1 MDKFMPKT
9 IEQLNA
15 EFEARMEKAK
25 QDELNAAA
33 EKAAAEIKAAEEAR
47 KAEEARAVAKA
58 KAAAEARAAAEAK
71 AAEEARRVEERSYDS
86 VIDNSVIS
94 ANELEPVED
103 DFEETYSGEEEVS
116 VEESE
121 PEVKEVPVEKQK
133 NEYGEPDP
141 HGYFGAPIDKS
152 RPRKNLFEETASKV
166 EPKFDFERTSDYSG
180 AMLQNGFKPQ
190 KDKFK
195 GARIFTTVLI
205 VIIAVVSL
213 VTALLCVAAAHPD
226 KFLLDRGLA
235 VCSEN
240 VAGSNIKSGSLCLT
254 RRRIRGRS
262 CAVQAR
268 RQIRI
273 CVRFVRARG
282 CFNSRARHALRAVY
296 RQVHLE
302 CHEHVD
308 CLRLLSSRGDTHH
321 PDNQARG
328 VQRAG
333 GERHRRSQEQEEPQI
348 TKNQEPHG

>member
-47 KAEEARAVAKA
+47 KAEEARAVAEA

-86 VIDNSVIS
+86 AIDNSVIS

-103 DFEETYSGEEEVS
+103 DFEETYSGKEEVS

-152 RPRKNLFEETASKV
+152 RPRKTLSEETASKV

-205 VIIAVVSL
+205 VVIAVVSL

-254 RRRIRGRS
+254 RRASAASADEVALYKLGGKYAFAFGSSLPEGASIVALATHCVPFIGKFISSVTNMWIVYTCSALAAILIILIIRLAAFSAPDESVTDGVKS
-262 CAVQAR
+262 KK
-268 RQIRI
+268 
-273 CVRFVRARG
+273 
-282 CFNSRARHALRAVY
+282 SR
-296 RQVHLE
+296 
-302 CHEHVD
+302 
-308 CLRLLSSRGDTHH
+308 
-321 PDNQARG
+321 
-328 VQRAG
+328 
-333 GERHRRSQEQEEPQI
+333 
-348 TKNQEPHG
+348 K

>member
-15 EFEARMEKAK
+15 EFEERIEKAK

-47 KAEEARAVAKA
+47 KEE
-58 KAAAEARAAAEAK
+58 EARAAAEAK
-71 AAEEARRVEERSYDS
+71 AAEEARRVEERSYESAIDS
-86 VIDNSVIS
+86 SVIS
-94 ANELEPVED
+94 ANELEPVQEN
-103 DFEETYSGEEEVS
+103 FEEAYSGEEEVY
-116 VEESE
+116 VEEPE
-121 PEVKEVPVEKQK
+121 PENKEEDPVKKQE

-152 RPRKNLFEETASKV
+152 RPRKTLSEETASKV

-213 VTALLCVAAAHPD
+213 VTVLLCVAAAHPN

-254 RRRIRGRS
+254 RRASAASADEVALYKLGSKYAFAFGPSIPEGASTVALATRCVPYMGSFISSVTDMWIVYACSALAATLIILIIRLAAFG
-262 CAVQAR
+262 APEETVTDG
-268 RQIRI
+268 
-273 CVRFVRARG
+273 VK
-282 CFNSRARHALRAVY
+282 SRK
-296 RQVHLE
+296 
-302 CHEHVD
+302 
-308 CLRLLSSRGDTHH
+308 SR
-321 PDNQARG
+321 
-328 VQRAG
+328 
-333 GERHRRSQEQEEPQI
+333 
-348 TKNQEPHG
+348 K

>member
-47 KAEEARAVAKA
+47 KAEEARAAAEA

-152 RPRKNLFEETASKV
+152 RPRKTLSDETASKV

-213 VTALLCVAAAHPD
+213 VTALL
-226 KFLLDRGLA
+226 
-235 VCSEN
+235 
-240 VAGSNIKSGSLCLT
+240 
-254 RRRIRGRS
+254 
-262 CAVQAR
+262 
-268 RQIRI
+268 
-273 CVRFVRARG
+273 
-282 CFNSRARHALRAVY
+282 
-296 RQVHLE
+296 
-302 CHEHVD
+302 
-308 CLRLLSSRGDTHH
+308 
-321 PDNQARG
+321 
-328 VQRAG
+328 
-333 GERHRRSQEQEEPQI
+333 
-348 TKNQEPHG
+348 

>member
-15 EFEARMEKAK
+15 EFEERMEKAK

-47 KAEEARAVAKA
+47 KEE
-58 KAAAEARAAAEAK
+58 EARAAAEAK
-71 AAEEARRVEERSYDS
+71 AEEARRVEERSYESAIDS
-86 VIDNSVIS
+86 SVIS
-94 ANELEPVED
+94 ANELEPVQE
-103 DFEETYSGEEEVS
+103 DFEEAYSGEEEVY
-116 VEESE
+116 VEEPKPEEE
-121 PEVKEVPVEKQK
+121 PVKKQE

-152 RPRKNLFEETASKV
+152 RPRKTLSEETASKV

-254 RRRIRGRS
+254 RRASASSADEVALYKFGSKYAFAFGSSIPEGASTVALATHCVPYMGSFISSVTDMWIVYACSALAAILIILIIRLAAFG
-262 CAVQAR
+262 APEETVTDG
-268 RQIRI
+268 
-273 CVRFVRARG
+273 VK
-282 CFNSRARHALRAVY
+282 SRK
-296 RQVHLE
+296 
-302 CHEHVD
+302 
-308 CLRLLSSRGDTHH
+308 SR
-321 PDNQARG
+321 
-328 VQRAG
+328 
-333 GERHRRSQEQEEPQI
+333 
-348 TKNQEPHG
+348 K

>member
-47 KAEEARAVAKA
+47 KAEEARAVAEA

-86 VIDNSVIS
+86 AIDNSVIS

-152 RPRKNLFEETASKV
+152 RPRKTLSEETASKV
-166 EPKFDFERTSDYSG
+166 ETKFDFEPTSD
-180 AMLQNGFKPQ
+180 
-190 KDKFK
+190 
-195 GARIFTTVLI
+195 
-205 VIIAVVSL
+205 
-213 VTALLCVAAAHPD
+213 
-226 KFLLDRGLA
+226 
-235 VCSEN
+235 
-240 VAGSNIKSGSLCLT
+240 
-254 RRRIRGRS
+254 
-262 CAVQAR
+262 
-268 RQIRI
+268 
-273 CVRFVRARG
+273 
-282 CFNSRARHALRAVY
+282 
-296 RQVHLE
+296 
-302 CHEHVD
+302 
-308 CLRLLSSRGDTHH
+308 
-321 PDNQARG
+321 
-328 VQRAG
+328 
-333 GERHRRSQEQEEPQI
+333 
-348 TKNQEPHG
+348 